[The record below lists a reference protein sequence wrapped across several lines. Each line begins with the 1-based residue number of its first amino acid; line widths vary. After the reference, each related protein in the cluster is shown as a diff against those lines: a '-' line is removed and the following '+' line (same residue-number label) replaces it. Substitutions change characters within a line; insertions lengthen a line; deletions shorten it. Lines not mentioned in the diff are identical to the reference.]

1 MARIAIVTDS
11 NSGITQAEGK
21 KLGVYVLPMP
31 FDIDG
36 QPYFEDINLTQE
48 QFYEKLTGDA
58 DVSTSQPSPDAVMSL
73 WDDLLKNK
81 GYDEIVHIP
90 MSSGLSSSCATAMML
105 AQDYDGKVQVVD
117 NQRISVTMKL
127 SVLDAMKMTEDGFS
141 AAEIKRILEE
151 QKFNSSIYIMVDTLK
166 YLKKGG
172 RITPAAAA
180 LGTLL
185 RLKPVLQIQGEKLDA
200 FAKARTVKQAKR
212 IMLDAIHKDIETRM
226 GGEVNM
232 DNLHIAAAYTPG
244 EGVEQWLEEI
254 RRAFPDKEIIVE
266 SAFIKYILSYS
277 DRRAGCNSDKEDG
290 ILEMRTYTHV
300 VHDLTPVYD
309 EHSRIL
315 ILGSLPSVKSRG
327 QFFYNHPQNRFWKVL
342 AAVTDHAPLE
352 NVEEKKQF
360 LLEHQIALWD
370 VIASC
375 DIIGSSDSSIKNVVA
390 NDIGRVLSEAPIRQI
405 FVNGQTA
412 FKLYKKYVLPETGVM
427 PVCLPSTSPAN
438 AVWNMER
445 LTEAWQ
451 VIVRES

>member
-1 MARIAIVTDS
+1 
-11 NSGITQAEGK
+11 
-21 KLGVYVLPMP
+21 
-31 FDIDG
+31 
-36 QPYFEDINLTQE
+36 
-48 QFYEKLTGDA
+48 
-58 DVSTSQPSPDAVMSL
+58 
-73 WDDLLKNK
+73 
-81 GYDEIVHIP
+81 
-90 MSSGLSSSCATAMML
+90 
-105 AQDYDGKVQVVD
+105 
-117 NQRISVTMKL
+117 
-127 SVLDAMKMTEDGFS
+127 
-141 AAEIKRILEE
+141 
-151 QKFNSSIYIMVDTLK
+151 
-166 YLKKGG
+166 
-172 RITPAAAA
+172 
-180 LGTLL
+180 
-185 RLKPVLQIQGEKLDA
+185 
-200 FAKARTVKQAKR
+200 
-212 IMLDAIHKDIETRM
+212 
-226 GGEVNM
+226 
-232 DNLHIAAAYTPG
+232 
-244 EGVEQWLEEI
+244 
-254 RRAFPDKEIIVE
+254 
-266 SAFIKYILSYS
+266 
-277 DRRAGCNSDKEDG
+277 
-290 ILEMRTYTHV
+290 MRTYTHV

-375 DIIGSSDSSIKNVVA
+375 DIIGSSDNSIKNVVA

-438 AVWNMER
+438 AAWNMER